1 MEANREYWRA
11 VSVFTNYEVSSVGRV
26 RNSKTGR
33 VLKPSDNGSGYMQ
46 VVLAKNGSTKTFKV
60 HRLVAETFIENP
72 LGKRCVDHI
81 DGNRRN
87 NTIENLRWASD
98 SENQMNAIK
107 KQSNASSTHKGVSLH
122 KASNKW
128 VAYVQIGNA
137 RKHLGCFTDEREA
150 AEAYNAAAI
159 EHYGVF
165 AKLNDLTTV

>member
-33 VLKPSDNGSGYMQ
+33 VLKPSDNNWGHLQ

-72 LGKRCVDHI
+72 LSKRCVDHI

-87 NTIENLRWASD
+87 NDIDNLRWASD
-98 SENQMNAIK
+98 SENQMNATK
-107 KQSNASSTHKGVSLH
+107 KRSNASSTHKGVSFH

-128 VAYVQIGNA
+128 IAYAQVDGV
-137 RKHLGCFTDEREA
+137 RKHLGYYATEIEA
-150 AEAYNAAAI
+150 AESYNAAAI

>member
-1 MEANREYWRA
+1 MEANREYFRA

-33 VLKPSDNGSGYMQ
+33 VLKPSDNNWGYLQ
-46 VVLAKNGSTKTFKV
+46 VVLRKNCATKTFKV

-72 LGKRCVDHI
+72 LSKRCVDHI
-81 DGNRRN
+81 DGNKRN

-107 KQSNASSTHKGVSLH
+107 KQRNASSTHKGVSFH

-128 VAYVQIGNA
+128 VAYVQVGKA
-137 RKHLGCFTDEREA
+137 RKHLGDFTDERDA

-165 AKLNDLTTV
+165 AKLNNLTNV